1 MVIRFSQSVLNFRR
15 GGEYE
20 LPDGVANVYIRRGMA
35 VKGGLPP
42 QVVAEKTVKKRGRK
56 GKR

>member
-20 LPDGVANVYIRRGMA
+20 LPDGVANVYIRRGLA

-42 QVVAEKTVKKRGRK
+42 QVVAAKPVQKQGRK
-56 GKR
+56 VKR